1 MKNYLTLI
9 LLFALELQAYGHV
22 ELIRPQGGEVFT
34 VGEEVQVE
42 WKVIIPHDFQNWD
55 LLFSPDGGQSW
66 EAIQTDIS
74 IDVLTYNWT
83 VPAAAPSRIC
93 GSYPIR

>member
-9 LLFALELQAYGHV
+9 LLFALGLQAYYHV
-22 ELIRPQGGEVFT
+22 ELIQGEVFT

-55 LLFSPDGGQSW
+55 LLFSPDG
-66 EAIQTDIS
+66 
-74 IDVLTYNWT
+74 Y
-83 VPAAAPSRIC
+83 
-93 GSYPIR
+93 